1 MNLARRFDPSRLLAM
16 GVLFSALMVVLALR
30 LARLQLVQ
38 SEIYLRQSQTNRVR
52 VIEKP
57 PLRGLMYDRNG
68 DLLVDNFPSYTLL
81 AIPEMID
88 RNPVMRDSLLKL
100 IDLDDEEFDKR
111 LHKISGNRYTPVR
124 ILRDLDFPMLASL
137 EERRAHLP
145 GIMFRVETKRAYPV
159 AVAPQTLG
167 HIGEMKEDQK
177 DRYPDL
183 QPGDIV
189 GLSGLE
195 ERWNGELIGRTG
207 YEYVEVDALGRAIG
221 PLEGVDPIPAEPGSD
236 LILTIDLDLQQ
247 YAEELLG
254 EQSGAVVCI
263 QPKTGEVLVIA
274 SKPDYPPET
283 FAGLLTPDEWRNLQD
298 DPQTPLLNR
307 AVQGVYPP
315 GSIFKPAVLVAAL
328 ASETID
334 ENFKITCVGG
344 YQLGKRWFRCWN
356 RGGHGEVEHRKSIS
370 ESCDVFYYLLGLR
383 LGMDKFHDQI
393 QRFGFGK
400 RTGIDL
406 PHENEGLLPSRRYM
420 NRKYGEGRWT
430 SGHLFNVAIG
440 QGDVLITPLQAAV
453 YTAAIANRG
462 WWITPHLVRT
472 IRRPDGSEQIPPV
485 SERHETGFNPDML
498 QEVREDMLQVVE
510 AARGTAHWLKDPRVR
525 VAGKT
530 GTAQNPQGADHA
542 LFIAFAPFEEPEI
555 AVAVIIEHGRH
566 GATAAAPIAFKLI
579 RRYLGFDEET
589 WLRYRWMI
597 LQRQRQTGQQ
607 EGPIE

>member
-1 MNLARRFDPSRLLAM
+1 MNLVRRFDPSRLLAL
-16 GVLFSALMVVLALR
+16 GVLFTALMFVLAIR

-38 SEIYLRQSQTNRVR
+38 SDIYLRQSQTNRVR

-57 PLRGLMYDRNG
+57 PLRGLMYDRNN

-81 AIPEMID
+81 AIPEMFD
-88 RNPVMRDSLLKL
+88 RNPAVRDSLLKL
-100 IDLDDEEFDKR
+100 IGLDEEEFDRR
-111 LHKISGNRYTPVR
+111 LHKIPGNRYTAVR
-124 ILRDLDFPMLASL
+124 ILRDLDFPMLASI

-159 AVAPQTLG
+159 SIAPQTLG
-167 HIGEMKEDQK
+167 HIGEMKEDQQ

-207 YEYVEVDALGRAIG
+207 YEYVEVDALGRSIG

-236 LILTIDLDLQQ
+236 LILTLDLDLQN

-254 EQSGAVVCI
+254 DQSGAVVCL

-283 FAGLLTPDEWRNLQD
+283 FAGLLTPDEWRQLQD
-298 DPQTPLLNR
+298 DPNTPLLNR

-315 GSIFKPAVLVAAL
+315 GSIFKPAVLVAGF

-356 RGGHGEVEHRKSIS
+356 RGGHGDVDHRKSIS

-393 QRFGFGK
+393 QRFGFGR

-420 NRKYGEGRWT
+420 DRKYGQGRWT

-453 YTAAIANRG
+453 YVSVLANRG
-462 WWITPHLVRT
+462 WWITPHLVKK
-472 IRRPDGSEQIPPV
+472 IRRPDGSEQIPPNA
-485 SERHETGFNPDML
+485 ERHETGFNPDML

-510 AARGTAHWLKDPRVR
+510 SPRGTAHWLKDPRVH

-530 GTAQNPQGADHA
+530 GTAQNPQGPDHA
-542 LFIAFAPFEEPEI
+542 LFIAFAPFEDPEI

-579 RRYLGFDEET
+579 RRHLGLDEET
-589 WLRYRWMI
+589 WLRYRWKI
-597 LQRQRQTGQQ
+597 LQRQRQAGLQ